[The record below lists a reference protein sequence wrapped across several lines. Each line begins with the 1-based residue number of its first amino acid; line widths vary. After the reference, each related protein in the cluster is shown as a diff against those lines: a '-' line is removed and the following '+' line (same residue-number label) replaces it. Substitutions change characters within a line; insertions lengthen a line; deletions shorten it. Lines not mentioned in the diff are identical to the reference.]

1 MDNQP
6 ENEHIVSG
14 IYDNYN
20 ETQREIYA
28 IETRKTRNKLFIIAV
43 VIFLFDLIALTVLN
57 LVTATTLISIL
68 IIPVIMALL
77 ALLSNKEPL
86 LSMILATL
94 ILVGIWIYSFVVL
107 GMGAAKLGLLSKIV
121 LITLLITGFQNARE
135 AQRIK
140 RELKI

>member
-14 IYDNYN
+14 IYDDYN
-20 ETQREIYA
+20 ETQREILA
-28 IETRKTRNKLFIIAV
+28 IETRKTRNKLFTIAV
-43 VIFLFDLIALTVLN
+43 VIFLFDFFALSVLN
-57 LVTATTLISIL
+57 LLTASAIITIL

-86 LSMILATL
+86 LSMTLATL
-94 ILVGIWIYSFVVL
+94 VLVGIWIYSFAVL
-107 GMGAAKLGLLSKIV
+107 GLGAAKIGLLSKIV